1 MTTDNSMR
9 ITNLEGRHFN
19 VRIVRIGDSYGLDDC
34 LTHGEKMGKDSS
46 PMVEFYDL
54 SYTTKFG
61 PRGQFVSR
69 YYVSSILGKCEFL
82 GKGLDAEM
90 GIGLDLDGGV
100 AGWSIDA
107 DAMDVV
113 RSWLHNQTE
122 GEV

>member
-1 MTTDNSMR
+1 MNTDNSMR

-19 VRIVRIGDSYGLDDC
+19 VRIVRIGDHYGRDDC
-34 LTHGEKMGKDSS
+34 LTHGEKMGEDSS
-46 PMVEFYDL
+46 PLVEFYDL
-54 SYTTKFG
+54 SYTLKFG

-82 GKGLDAEM
+82 GKGLEAEM

-100 AGWSIDA
+100 AGWDIDA

-113 RSWLHNQTE
+113 RTWLHNQTE
-122 GEV
+122 GEI